1 MTQTGW
7 VNQYRRTNQYERDEH
22 IRAHGCPLLNRIAVR
37 GKMSPFGV
45 PLVM

>member
-1 MTQTGW
+1 M
-7 VNQYRRTNQYERDEH
+7 
-22 IRAHGCPLLNRIAVR
+22 IRPLHQGGLNHCSAVGLNMPSLDAPLLNRIAVR